1 MELKYFAAVLIN
13 RTMQVLKIYLRVI
26 YLNYMLVFQLV
37 IKLVH
42 CLYLA
47 ALGIPFQPLPD
58 YEEGADQVCIIFFM
72 FILAEKF

>member
-1 MELKYFAAVLIN
+1 
-13 RTMQVLKIYLRVI
+13 MQVLKIYL
-26 YLNYMLVFQLV
+26 F
-37 IKLVH
+37 
-42 CLYLA
+42 LA

>member
-1 MELKYFAAVLIN
+1 MKYFAAVLIN
-13 RTMQVLKIYLRVI
+13 RTMQVLKIYL
-26 YLNYMLVFQLV
+26 F
-37 IKLVH
+37 
-42 CLYLA
+42 LA